1 MRLAYRLLFLPA
13 EPHVYGDSKK
23 IRISVFHTAISTLC
37 WLHLDANTF
46 VSLPT
51 NSYEDLFDN
60 VP

>member
-1 MRLAYRLLFLPA
+1 MRILRKFAFKRL
-13 EPHVYGDSKK
+13 
-23 IRISVFHTAISTLC
+23 SVLHSAVSTLY

-51 NSYEDLFDN
+51 NVYEDLFEN